1 MKKTISLILALMV
14 ALSSFLT
21 VTATDSTGQNA
32 LYWSENYYDFAHKAV
47 NPSPWLGELK
57 VGENSNVSSL
67 LKGHYTFTAPE
78 TGYYRFSSWFEAS
91 LKIEGDKV
99 TDIIYCGSH
108 GEFGTLIYF
117 EKGEGHCF
125 RFFNNSWEEEM
136 PDPGELTIDYF
147 GKITSVKTEENAHVY
162 LRDLSFNEENAER
175 PYSVSNLDAELV
187 FESGETI
194 QNDSW
199 SGKLDSAKPG
209 RRKLTVPQ
217 LCGGP
222 GFEIEFTLLGCNDY
236 IEAVELGE
244 GYLQNPGD
252 FYSKVELSYN
262 DYAIREEYGLFYLVN
277 DNTPNTITVRLK
289 DGTVINL
296 EPKYYYFTCCY
307 NEDWDGLTG
316 EIQGTSWFTAG
327 DGSEHFVSSGYREN
341 KNGRIIFFVN
351 IDNTETLIEEE
362 PVCYAGNLFSDF
374 MTFCNNVISSL
385 KESNTW
391 AERFE
396 AVKSEISVFAHYC
409 KYVFSNGYF
418 INIGMFNELLKLFIK

>member
-1 MKKTISLILALMV
+1 MIIL
-14 ALSSFLT
+14 
-21 VTATDSTGQNA
+21 
-32 LYWSENYYDFAHKAV
+32 K
-47 NPSPWLGELK
+47 
-57 VGENSNVSSL
+57 L
-67 LKGHYTFTAPE
+67 L
-78 TGYYRFSSWFEAS
+78 
-91 LKIEGDKV
+91 
-99 TDIIYCGSH
+99 
-108 GEFGTLIYF
+108 
-117 EKGEGHCF
+117 
-125 RFFNNSWEEEM
+125 N
-136 PDPGELTIDYF
+136 
-147 GKITSVKTEENAHVY
+147 
-162 LRDLSFNEENAER
+162 
-175 PYSVSNLDAELV
+175 
-187 FESGETI
+187 
-194 QNDSW
+194 
-199 SGKLDSAKPG
+199 SAKA
-209 RRKLTVPQ
+209 
-217 LCGGP
+217 
-222 GFEIEFTLLGCNDY
+222 I
-236 IEAVELGE
+236 
-244 GYLQNPGD
+244 
-252 FYSKVELSYN
+252 YSKVELSYN